1 MDLWPATTF
10 WTQNLGTGQ
19 WATVLHG
26 KGLWFYSYL
35 EIHATRNCGFYTEP
49 GVYQIV
55 LNAALFILLFWK
67 DKLRLKNEK
76 QYRTLVSIIFI
87 TLITCQSTTGYIA
100 MIVILVCFFCMHSRE
115 SNALGF
121 KANLLL
127 LLVVAGAAVLIDYV
141 IHGTDSI
148 LYIQVINKIFG
159 GTASGINISDSTG
172 QYRMETVQASFQALS
187 EDLFGIGFDRF
198 NTIRD
203 SIDPAAVA
211 ASIATYAAVY
221 GIVFWLLM
229 MVTIFL
235 PVFMRMKKPLLIL
248 IFIFMFV
255 NSTVS
260 ETYLFYP
267 GLMLFPIY
275 LTTRNTVVSFP
286 QQIMT
291 GKLKTFSVSRN
302 MEGVTQ

>member
-1 MDLWPATTF
+1 
-10 WTQNLGTGQ
+10 
-19 WATVLHG
+19 
-26 KGLWFYSYL
+26 
-35 EIHATRNCGFYTEP
+35 
-49 GVYQIV
+49 
-55 LNAALFILLFWK
+55 
-67 DKLRLKNEK
+67 
-76 QYRTLVSIIFI
+76 
-87 TLITCQSTTGYIA
+87 
-100 MIVILVCFFCMHSRE
+100 
-115 SNALGF
+115 
-121 KANLLL
+121 
-127 LLVVAGAAVLIDYV
+127 
-141 IHGTDSI
+141 
-148 LYIQVINKIFG
+148 
-159 GTASGINISDSTG
+159 
-172 QYRMETVQASFQALS
+172 
-187 EDLFGIGFDRF
+187 
-198 NTIRD
+198 
-203 SIDPAAVA
+203 
-211 ASIATYAAVY
+211 
-221 GIVFWLLM
+221 M